1 MSLQD
6 DPLATTPDPDDD
18 GDQVIS
24 DVSDVFESVTAG
36 SNSGSSGPLIKP
48 PAPGEKLI
56 VKKRHDVG
64 QSEPATTSFPTA
76 PSTSAAPSGL
86 PPALAN
92 LPASVSVHSDNSR

>member
-1 MSLQD
+1 M
-6 DPLATTPDPDDD
+6 ATTPDPDDD
-18 GDQVIS
+18 GDKVIS

-64 QSEPATTSFPTA
+64 QSEPATTS
-76 PSTSAAPSGL
+76 PSTSAAPSSL

>member
-1 MSLQD
+1 M
-6 DPLATTPDPDDD
+6 ATTPDPDDD
-18 GDQVIS
+18 GDKVIS

-64 QSEPATTSFPTA
+64 QSESAMA
-76 PSTSAAPSGL
+76 PSTSAAPSSL